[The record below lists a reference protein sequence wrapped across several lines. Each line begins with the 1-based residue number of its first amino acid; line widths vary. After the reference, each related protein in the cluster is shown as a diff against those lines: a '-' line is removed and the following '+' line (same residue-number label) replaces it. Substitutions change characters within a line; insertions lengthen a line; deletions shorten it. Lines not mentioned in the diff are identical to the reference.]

1 MRSGYGDSRSLRAVL
16 NFQDINLDA
25 LSSLEY
31 FALYLL
37 SFRKDRIDLSEIYAD
52 IAADI
57 TLDNTRNDLFLLALP
72 LASLGLTALL
82 ADLL

>member
-37 SFRKDRIDLSEIYAD
+37 SLFNYRMELSEIYSD
-52 IAADI
+52 IAANI

-72 LASLGLTALL
+72 LA
-82 ADLL
+82 